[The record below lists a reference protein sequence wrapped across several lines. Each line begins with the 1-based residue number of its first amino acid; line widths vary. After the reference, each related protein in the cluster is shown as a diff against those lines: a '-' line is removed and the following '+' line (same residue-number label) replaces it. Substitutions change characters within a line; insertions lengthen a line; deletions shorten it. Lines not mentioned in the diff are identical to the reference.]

1 MTRSSIPIPYSMD
14 DLTLL
19 LLSILA
25 AAVPTLVYVGLIYWV
40 DRYEKEPLWLLTAAF
55 LWGAIPSIIAA
66 LIFNTLFS
74 VPLYLLAGD
83 AVGEVLAASLIAP
96 PVEESLK
103 GLALLFI
110 FFFWRNEIDSVLDG
124 IIYGA
129 MVGMGFAMVE
139 NVFYFVGVYM
149 EGGAEAWG
157 INIVLRGVIF
167 GLNHA
172 LFSSMT
178 GLGIAI
184 ARMTTNPLLRVLAP
198 IGGWATAVF
207 LHFLHNAAVSTSS
220 LLCFVALLFDWGGVL
235 LTLLII
241 VWALVQEKSWLKTY
255 LAEEVA
261 LGLLT
266 TRQYET
272 AVSGRKRSQYL
283 WKRLSTHGLNG
294 LRTARRFY
302 HQCSKLAYKKHHF
315 ALFKDEASA
324 RAIQQLRSEIATLSR
339 AMA

>member
-1 MTRSSIPIPYSMD
+1 MD
-14 DLTLL
+14 DFTLL
-19 LLSILA
+19 LFSILA
-25 AAVPTLVYVGLIYWV
+25 AAIPTLMYVGLIYWV

-74 VPLYLLAGD
+74 IPLYLLAGD
-83 AVGEVLAASLIAP
+83 VAGEALAASLIAP

-103 GLALLFI
+103 GLALLLI
-110 FFFWRNEIDSVLDG
+110 FFLWRHEIDSMLDG

-139 NVFYFVGVYM
+139 NVFYFVGVYL

-157 INIVLRGVIF
+157 MNIVLRGVIF

-207 LHFLHNAAVSTSS
+207 LHFLHNAAVSSGS

-241 VWALVQEKSWLKTY
+241 VWALVQERNWLKTY

-272 AVSGRKRSQYL
+272 AVSGRRRNQHRMQL
-283 WKRLSTHGLNG
+283 LGARGLAG
-294 LRTARRFY
+294 LRMASHFY
-302 HQCSKLAYKKHHF
+302 HKCSKLAYKKHHY
-315 ALFKDEASA
+315 ALFKDEESA
-324 RAIQQLRSEIATLSR
+324 QMIQRLRGEIATLSQTVG
-339 AMA
+339 

>member
-1 MTRSSIPIPYSMD
+1 MD

-19 LLSILA
+19 LFSILA
-25 AAVPTLVYVGLIYWV
+25 AAVPTLIYVGLIYWV

-110 FFFWRNEIDSVLDG
+110 FFLWRNEIDSVLDG

-149 EGGAEAWG
+149 ESGAEAWG
-157 INIVLRGVIF
+157 VNIVLRGVVF

-184 ARMTTNPLLRVLAP
+184 ARMTTSPLLRVLAP
-198 IGGWATAVF
+198 VGGWATAVF
-207 LHFLHNAAVSTSS
+207 LHFLHNATVSTGS

-241 VWALVQEKSWLKTY
+241 VWALAQEKSWLKTY
-255 LAEEVA
+255 LAEEVS

-266 TRQYET
+266 MRQYET
-272 AVSGRKRSQYL
+272 AVSGRRRSRHLFQQLGTY
-283 WKRLSTHGLNG
+283 GLNG
-294 LRTARRFY
+294 LRTARHFY
-302 HQCSKLAYKKHHF
+302 HLCSKLAYKKHHY
-315 ALFKDEASA
+315 ALFKDAESA
-324 RAIQQLRSEIATLSR
+324 QMIQQLRGEIATLSQG
-339 AMA
+339 MG